1 MLSSKKQF
9 FIFKEIVKE
18 KTDLKIEEI
27 IELDNSWQYFTKL
40 LSLSWGTE
48 MWRQQQIVKRLMFG
62 ALALRSDE
70 GLMLKHQLFYPLWWL
85 IYIFNSVVNTKLP
98 AILSDWRSTAV
109 SLETYSFLQFVV
121 AFTFL
126 WLRLGSWNYFN
137 PSGQVHSF
145 PLNVST
151 LNLRMQGNNFLP
163 SPLPGLLIF
172 LSPSVLAIISTY
184 KK

>member
-48 MWRQQQIVKRLMFG
+48 MWRQQQIVKRLMFE

-70 GLMLKHQLFYPLWWL
+70 GLML
-85 IYIFNSVVNTKLP
+85 
-98 AILSDWRSTAV
+98 
-109 SLETYSFLQFVV
+109 ETS
-121 AFTFL
+121 A
-126 WLRLGSWNYFN
+126 
-137 PSGQVHSF
+137 
-145 PLNVST
+145 
-151 LNLRMQGNNFLP
+151 FLP
-163 SPLPGLLIF
+163 FMVANLHF
-172 LSPSVLAIISTY
+172 
-184 KK
+184 

>member
-70 GLMLKHQLFYPLWWL
+70 GL
-85 IYIFNSVVNTKLP
+85 T
-98 AILSDWRSTAV
+98 
-109 SLETYSFLQFVV
+109 LETS
-121 AFTFL
+121 A
-126 WLRLGSWNYFN
+126 
-137 PSGQVHSF
+137 
-145 PLNVST
+145 
-151 LNLRMQGNNFLP
+151 FLP
-163 SPLPGLLIF
+163 F
-172 LSPSVLAIISTY
+172 LVANLHF
-184 KK
+184 

>member
-70 GLMLKHQLFYPLWWL
+70 GL
-85 IYIFNSVVNTKLP
+85 T
-98 AILSDWRSTAV
+98 
-109 SLETYSFLQFVV
+109 LEKS
-121 AFTFL
+121 A
-126 WLRLGSWNYFN
+126 
-137 PSGQVHSF
+137 
-145 PLNVST
+145 
-151 LNLRMQGNNFLP
+151 FLP
-163 SPLPGLLIF
+163 FMVANLHF
-172 LSPSVLAIISTY
+172 
-184 KK
+184 

>member
-62 ALALRSDE
+62 ALALHSDE
-70 GLMLKHQLFYPLWWL
+70 GL
-85 IYIFNSVVNTKLP
+85 T
-98 AILSDWRSTAV
+98 
-109 SLETYSFLQFVV
+109 LETS
-121 AFTFL
+121 A
-126 WLRLGSWNYFN
+126 
-137 PSGQVHSF
+137 
-145 PLNVST
+145 
-151 LNLRMQGNNFLP
+151 FLP
-163 SPLPGLLIF
+163 FMVANLHF
-172 LSPSVLAIISTY
+172 
-184 KK
+184 

>member
-1 MLSSKKQF
+1 MLSPKKQF

-70 GLMLKHQLFYPLWWL
+70 GL
-85 IYIFNSVVNTKLP
+85 T
-98 AILSDWRSTAV
+98 
-109 SLETYSFLQFVV
+109 LEKS
-121 AFTFL
+121 A
-126 WLRLGSWNYFN
+126 
-137 PSGQVHSF
+137 
-145 PLNVST
+145 
-151 LNLRMQGNNFLP
+151 FLP
-163 SPLPGLLIF
+163 FMVANLHF
-172 LSPSVLAIISTY
+172 
-184 KK
+184 